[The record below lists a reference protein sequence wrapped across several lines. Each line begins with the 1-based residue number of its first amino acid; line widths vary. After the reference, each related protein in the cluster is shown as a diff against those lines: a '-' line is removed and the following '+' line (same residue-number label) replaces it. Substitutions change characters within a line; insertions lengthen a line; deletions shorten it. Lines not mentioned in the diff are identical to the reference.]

1 MCMCKWSVT
10 QASCSVLKSNI
21 LHFIYSNEMKEKW
34 FSSLKKKP
42 AVSTAHQDKPAFISE
57 AFRCY
62 IFIMNQKR
70 PCSEEMAQKLIHY
83 PKLLQR
89 AMPLGTSNLIEQ
101 DRVIWI
107 DKIQKKIG
115 SQEFP

>member
-1 MCMCKWSVT
+1 M
-10 QASCSVLKSNI
+10 VL
-21 LHFIYSNEMKEKW
+21 
-34 FSSLKKKP
+34 
-42 AVSTAHQDKPAFISE
+42 TGHQDKPASISE

-62 IFIMNQKR
+62 VFIVYQKW

-107 DKIQKKIG
+107 DKIQKKTG